1 MSLFRKL
8 VILFSVVILVILSAT
23 LTIVYVE
30 SRRTIVQL
38 SKEKAVSM
46 IQTIDSALLSD
57 VPDYQFESVL
67 LNLKK
72 QEPDLISFDIYK
84 LNDFLYD
91 IASTNPHRIGTQ
103 ASPSSTIALGEH
115 KVLTMLDGTTINLIV
130 PLTGYGGMPY
140 SADVKLSIAGDLR
153 SNHILLS
160 EILYIGLCALALALL
175 SAWLFTREVLSKP
188 LQAMMSAVNEVATGN
203 FVVNLRKSSRRSDE
217 LGSLARSFERMT
229 SGLQQLI
236 TRMAQTAE
244 ELHTD
249 FEQLVESG
257 DFTAHGALH
266 MADVIQHLNE
276 SISSQFSKLQKL
288 GGKMSWHLQATAEIA
303 SFAQTADADD
313 ESDLRQWLVTIEE
326 LMDEAA
332 QVHRHLQGLAST
344 ANGQLGAIRHI
355 NRTAGRLS
363 EMASELRTL
372 LLTLEV

>member
-30 SRRTIVQL
+30 SRRTIIQL

-67 LNLKK
+67 LNLKQ

-91 IASTNPHRIGTQ
+91 IASTNPRRIGTQ

-115 KVLTMLDGTTINLIV
+115 RVLTTLNGTIINLIV

-160 EILYIGLCALALALL
+160 EILYIGLCALALALV

-188 LQAMMSAVNEVATGN
+188 LQAMMSAVNEVAIN
-203 FVVNLRKSSRRSDE
+203 FVVNLRKSTRRRDE

-229 SGLQQLI
+229 GGLQQLI

-266 MADVIQHLNE
+266 MADAIHHLND
-276 SISSQFSKLQKL
+276 SISSQFAKLQEL
-288 GGKMSWHLQATAEIA
+288 GGKMSWSIQAAADAGSYGQTAETQDA
-303 SFAQTADADD
+303 SDV
-313 ESDLRQWLVTIEE
+313 RQWLMTVET
-326 LMDEAA
+326 LMDETS
-332 QVHRHLQGLAST
+332 QVHHHLQGLAST
-344 ANGQLGAIRHI
+344 ANGQLGAIQHI